1 MNDTQNPNV
10 IPLRDVTEEQAR
22 AEALADSL
30 EKVVARIKA
39 GEPFLFASLGVKGE
53 DGGRHVTVHS
63 NAENYDEFLGCLMGG
78 VSTLGLAEL
87 GDGAANM
94 PPELLQPVAMS
105 TGLRAINETARAA
118 FAKMGVGDS
127 KTEH

>member
-1 MNDTQNPNV
+1 MNDTKNPNV

-30 EKVVARIKA
+30 EKITARIKA
-39 GEPFLFASLGVKGE
+39 GESFLFASLSEKDK

-63 NAENYDEFLGCLMGG
+63 NAENYNEFLGCLMGG
-78 VSTLGLAEL
+78 VSTLGMAEL
-87 GDGAANM
+87 GEGAANM

-105 TGLRAINETARAA
+105 TGLRALNESAREA
-118 FAKMGVGDS
+118 FTKMGVGDS

>member
-39 GEPFLFASLGVKGE
+39 GEPFLFASLGAKDE

-63 NAENYDEFLGCLMGG
+63 NAENYDDTRTCTQ
-78 VSTLGLAEL
+78 VWS
-87 GDGAANM
+87 
-94 PPELLQPVAMS
+94 
-105 TGLRAINETARAA
+105 AR
-118 FAKMGVGDS
+118 
-127 KTEH
+127 